1 MPAEF
6 QQIVM
11 KAKHIINRRF
21 NCWGVKIHK
30 VEQQNDGTIQVTGTV
45 GTDEREWNLTV
56 AEKEIETIFSGRQHL
71 IQITGFGDEFNIDYR
86 VAREKPHALAKALV
100 ASFLIKSLFEI
111 IPEKSISTYFLTP
124 QIHRRDYDVGAEV
137 RMLTQGHYFSS
148 HPTLTGRL
156 EVNDRGHSIF
166 VVAYPK
172 GRHTRAITKKLVVEG
187 DIFST
192 YDRLKELIGKVAVWS
207 YL

>member
-1 MPAEF
+1 MSEL
-6 QQIVM
+6 QRIVWIAM
-11 KAKHIINRRF
+11 NIINRRF
-21 NCWGVKIHK
+21 KYWGVRTHEIKEH
-30 VEQQNDGTIQVTGTV
+30 DGTIQVTGTV
-45 GTDEREWNLTV
+45 GTDERKLNLTITKV
-56 AEKEIETIFSGRQHL
+56 ETKTIFGGEEHL

-148 HPTLTGRL
+148 SPTLTGRL

-166 VVAYPK
+166 VVVYPK
-172 GRHTRAITKKLVVEG
+172 GRHTRAITKEPVVEG

-192 YDRLKELIGKVAVWS
+192 YDRLKELIGKVVVWS